1 MNRPS
6 RSLPTL
12 HVFFFAETFSLVD
25 GWINDFQGRR
35 EMEKRKIKQ
44 AEKREAGREK
54 RSLCE
59 RFRGWDWKCIKAKEG
74 LAPTQN
80 HLAISDSQDFE
91 LISRKKKKKAFTKTP
106 LNTLDKVSI
115 FESEWLR
122 GRKNTSCVRYM
133 KQVDVTVLQ
142 VYPED
147 KSNSVTL
154 FTSVNFWVTSSN
166 YRQLIL
172 C

>member
-6 RSLPTL
+6 RSPPTL
-12 HVFFFAETFSLVD
+12 HVFFFFVAETFSLVD

-44 AEKREAGREK
+44 AERREAGREK

-80 HLAISDSQDFE
+80 HLAIFLTARTLNWFQG
-91 LISRKKKKKAFTKTP
+91 RKKKKAFTKTP
-106 LNTLDKVSI
+106 LNTLDKVSKHI
-115 FESEWLR
+115 WIRVAQETQEHLLCLLHEASWCD
-122 GRKNTSCVRYM
+122 S
-133 KQVDVTVLQ
+133 
-142 VYPED
+142 
-147 KSNSVTL
+147 
-154 FTSVNFWVTSSN
+154 FTSLPR
-166 YRQLIL
+166 RQKQL
-172 C
+172 CHFIHVS